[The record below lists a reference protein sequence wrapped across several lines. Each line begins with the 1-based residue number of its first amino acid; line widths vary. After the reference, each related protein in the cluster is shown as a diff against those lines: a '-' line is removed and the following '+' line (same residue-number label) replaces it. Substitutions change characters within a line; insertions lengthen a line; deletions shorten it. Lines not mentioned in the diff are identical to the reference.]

1 MEPHNPYAPPQTNP
15 VAEIYFENDLPLAG
29 RGTRLG
35 AQIID
40 GLISAVLLIPL
51 SYFTGYFTRV
61 QEAAMQGKTLFGEA
75 ALWGLL
81 GMVVYIAI
89 HWTFLQNGQTIG
101 KQLLNI
107 RIVRRDGSPIPVSAI
122 ILRRL
127 LPVQAVSLI
136 PYIGGFAVCI
146 DALLIFRKGHNTLHD
161 DIAGTKVVKVG

>member
-15 VAEIYFENDLPLAG
+15 VAEVYFENELPLAG

-40 GLISAVLLIPL
+40 GLISAVVLIPL
-51 SYFTGYFTRV
+51 SYFSGYFTRI

-75 ALWGLL
+75 ALWGLMGL
-81 GMVVYIAI
+81 VVYIGI

-101 KQLLNI
+101 KKALNI
-107 RIVRRDGSPIPVSAI
+107 RIVKKDGSPIPATAI
-122 ILRRL
+122 IMRRL
-127 LPVQAVSLI
+127 LPVQAVSMI
-136 PYIGGFAVCI
+136 PYFGGFAVFI